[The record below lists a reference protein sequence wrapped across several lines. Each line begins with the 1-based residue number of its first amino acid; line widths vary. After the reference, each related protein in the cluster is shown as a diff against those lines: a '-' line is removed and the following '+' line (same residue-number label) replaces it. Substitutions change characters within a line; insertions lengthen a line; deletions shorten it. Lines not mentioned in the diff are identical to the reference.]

1 MNTGHNTSSREP
13 AVAGMFYPGRS
24 DALGELVSSLFQ
36 EGPVRGLP
44 GAEGDTEEAPGT
56 RERDTGGSHDQ
67 GRVVGLIAPHA
78 GYPYSG
84 RTAAAAFGQ
93 LSAAAGDGRV
103 IVMGPS
109 HREPFAGATIYPGR
123 SYRTPL
129 GEVPIDHELARQ
141 LAERSDG
148 LVRYDEAGHRQ
159 EHSVEVELPFLQ
171 QRLGSFRFIPLV
183 IGERA
188 LARCKTL
195 GELVAGLVAQGETPP
210 LLVASSDLSHFY
222 ALSEAER
229 LDRQVWEHVAAF
241 DPEGLARALEKGK
254 AQACGACPI
263 IATMYAARSLGAD
276 RAAILDYSTSAD
288 ATGDRSSVVG
298 YMAAAFLASS

>member
-1 MNTGHNTSSREP
+1 
-13 AVAGMFYPGRS
+13 MFYPGRP
-24 DALGELVSSLFQ
+24 DALGELVSSLFRD
-36 EGPVRGLP
+36 GPVRGLP
-44 GAEGDTEEAPGT
+44 GAGGDTEEAPGT
-56 RERDTGGSHDQ
+56 RQRDAAGSHDQ

-84 RTAAAAFGQ
+84 RTAAAAFGE
-93 LSAAAGDGRV
+93 LSAARDGTV

-129 GEVPIDHELARQ
+129 GEVPIDHELASQ
-141 LAERSDG
+141 LVERSDG

-171 QRLGSFRFIPLV
+171 QRLGSFRFVPLV

-188 LARCKTL
+188 LARCRTL
-195 GELVAGLVAQGETPP
+195 GELLSGLVAQAETPP

-222 ALSEAER
+222 SLPEAER

-241 DPEGLARALEKGK
+241 DPKGLARALERGT

>member
-1 MNTGHNTSSREP
+1 
-13 AVAGMFYPGRS
+13 MFYPGCPE
-24 DALGELVSSLFQ
+24 ALGELVSSLFQ

-44 GAEGDTEEAPGT
+44 GTGTDTVAAPGA
-56 RERDTGGSHDQ
+56 RQRAAAGSQDQ
-67 GRVVGLIAPHA
+67 ERVVGLIAPHA

-84 RTAAAAFGQ
+84 RTAAAAFAQ
-93 LSAAAGDGRV
+93 LSADANGTV

-109 HREPFAGATIYPGR
+109 HREPFGGATIYPGR
-123 SYRTPL
+123 SYRTPM
-129 GEVPIDHELARQ
+129 GEVPIDHELASQ
-141 LAERSDG
+141 LVERSEG

-183 IGERA
+183 IGERS
-188 LARCKTL
+188 LSRCKTL
-195 GELVAGLVAQGETPP
+195 GELLAGLVAEADTSP

-222 ALSEAER
+222 SLSEAER
-229 LDRQVWEHVAAF
+229 LDRQVWEHVGAF
-241 DPEGLARALEKGK
+241 DTAGLTRALETGA

-263 IATMYAARSLGAD
+263 IATMYASRWIGAE

-288 ATGDRSSVVG
+288 ATGDRSRVVG
-298 YMAAAFLASS
+298 YLAAAFLASSE